1 MIINHIIKQ
10 TGNFA
15 ICISAYD
22 LSYLQKKNENTSMG
36 SVKDEQ
42 HSHKFITI
50 LRRL

>member
-22 LSYLQKKNENTSMG
+22 LSYLQKKMKTQAWAVSKMNNLVISLL
-36 SVKDEQ
+36 Q
-42 HSHKFITI
+42 F
-50 LRRL
+50 